1 MVIPPPGAVCPAIVT
16 KGLVIFNPL
25 PLRSIVPPTRKTHV
39 RAPLASTHAR
49 RLPVPLL
56 VWSRSR
62 ILQGS
67 YSRLHR
73 HRRTVSG
80 ITRVKSVQV
89 LPGIRIGLDTPEPGS
104 RALCWRFGLDALM
117 RDVASMHLGSHSRLP
132 TVDSSPPSLYAL
144 VFFNQT
150 CPATLPLL
158 RGDRG
163 MPVAQRLCRPDR
175 ECRSTVG

>member
-1 MVIPPPGAVCPAIVT
+1 MSVLHWHLHTLADSLFRCWCGPVQEFFKVGIAV
-16 KGLVIFNPL
+16 
-25 PLRSIVPPTRKTHV
+25 SIG
-39 RAPLASTHAR
+39 
-49 RLPVPLL
+49 
-56 VWSRSR
+56 
-62 ILQGS
+62 IGG
-67 YSRLHR
+67 
-73 HRRTVSG
+73 TVGG
-80 ITRVKSVQV
+80 IARVKSVQV

-150 CPATLPLL
+150 LPASRSLL